1 MFNSGNQK
9 RLLEENRVLGFFSFN
24 SYMKAL
30 CCFAVSVCLLR
41 QLQLLSSGLFHQC
54 NAALLLAIIFFQ
66 DLPIKLVLVKMHLI
80 CQEMAG

>member
-9 RLLEENRVLGFFSFN
+9 RLLEENKVIFFSVN
-24 SYMKAL
+24 SYMKAF
-30 CCFAVSVCLLR
+30 CCFAVSVCVPR
-41 QLQLLSSGLFHQC
+41 QFLLLSSGLFHQC